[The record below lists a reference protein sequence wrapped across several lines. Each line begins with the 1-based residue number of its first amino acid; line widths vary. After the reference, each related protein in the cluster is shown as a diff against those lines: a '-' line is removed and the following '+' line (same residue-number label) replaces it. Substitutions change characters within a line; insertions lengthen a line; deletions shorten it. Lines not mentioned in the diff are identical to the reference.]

1 MGLDLY
7 VWLAY
12 RLHVLAKPTA
22 IRWARLHQQF
32 GAGFKSQRQFKPT
45 FISNLKLALAVYP
58 EAGVEVDDEGV
69 RLLPS
74 RPPIPERQIARG

>member
-12 RLHVLAKPTA
+12 RLHVLAKPTS

-74 RPPIPERQIARG
+74 RPPVPERQIARG